1 MIRAILKWLARVLVA
16 AGMVAV
22 VAAAGFVRF
31 VRELPQP
38 TTDQSETDA
47 IVVLT
52 GGGELISTGLTLL
65 EQGKA
70 KRLLVSGV
78 HPGVGL
84 AELLRIDRNA
94 PGAPPLNPDVESRI
108 DLGDMAGDT
117 YGNAIETVEWMRANH
132 YQSMRLVTADYHMPR
147 ALLEFGMAA
156 PDLRILPNPVRPLRM
171 TETPWWRDR
180 QTFGLLW
187 SEYGKYL
194 VAEWRD
200 IIARETEAK

>member
-1 MIRAILKWLARVLVA
+1 MIRGLSRWLARALVA
-16 AGMVAV
+16 AGVIFL
-22 VAAAGFVRF
+22 VAAFYFVRF
-31 VRELPQP
+31 ADNLPSP
-38 TTDQSETDA
+38 TTDPSETDA

-52 GGGELISTGLTLL
+52 GGGARISAGLVLL

-84 AELLRIDRNA
+84 GELLKIDRNA
-94 PGAPPLNPDVESRI
+94 TGAAPLNPDVASRI

-117 YGNAIETVEWMRANH
+117 YGNAVETVEWMRANH

-156 PDLRILPNPVRPLRM
+156 PDLRILPNPVRPPRM
-171 TETPWWRDR
+171 AEGPWWRDR
-180 QTFGLLW
+180 QAFGLLLG
-187 SEYGKYL
+187 EYGKYL
-194 VAEWRD
+194 VATWRD
-200 IIARETEAK
+200 ILSRTEAK